1 MTDSPK
7 LPAKPLWK
15 RYLHLPGNV
24 LALSAV
30 SLLNDVSSEIVY
42 PLLPAFLALSL
53 GASPFAIGLIE
64 GFAESIASILKLFAG
79 YVSDKFGTRKL
90 PVVLGYGLA
99 AMTRPFL
106 AFASS
111 WEQIFAIRSIDRL
124 GKGLRGAPRD
134 ALIADDVSV
143 AKRGLAFG
151 FNRAADHTGAVL
163 GPLIAFL

>member
-1 MTDSPK
+1 MPDTYQKVTSPSF
-7 LPAKPLWK
+7 WR
-15 RYLHLPGNV
+15 RYMSMPRNV

-30 SLLNDVSSEIVY
+30 SLLNDTSSEIVY

-64 GFAESIASILKLFAG
+64 GFAESIASILKLFSG

-99 AMTRPFL
+99 AVTRPFL
-106 AFASS
+106 AFAYS
-111 WEQIFAIRSIDRL
+111 WEQILAIRSIDRM

-134 ALIADDVSV
+134 ALIADDVPV
-143 AKRGLAFG
+143 AKRG
-151 FNRAADHTGAVL
+151 
-163 GPLIAFL
+163 